1 MSTSTQH
8 SERLLDRPPSKIAL
22 QGHYS
27 LAYWFD
33 PQGKPRTF
41 ACRTVS
47 VSPFQM
53 TLAVAVVGKV
63 GDRITACFADLSN
76 KMDGSIKDT
85 FAGGFM
91 FEPHLTDPERER
103 LAGKLAWLEKKR
115 RDPAVPDPRKHER
128 FVPENPHST
137 LTFADG
143 STRSCFVIDMS
154 VTGVAV
160 SAEVQP
166 PIGTALA
173 VGACVGRVV
182 RLLPEGFAIQFAK
195 TLSRQYLNRL
205 LLRSDPASRR
215 T

>member
-91 FEPHLTDPERER
+91 FEPNLTDPEREQ
-103 LAGKLAWLEKKR
+103 LAGKLAWLEKKS
-115 RDPAVPDPRKHER
+115 RDPAIRDARKHER

-143 STRSCFVIDMS
+143 SIRSCFVIDMS

-166 PIGTALA
+166 PIGTVLA

-182 RLLPEGFAIQFAK
+182 RLLPEGFAIQF
-195 TLSRQYLNRL
+195 TSILSRQDLNRL